1 MKREDNLE
9 EEVAEC
15 LNVGLE
21 AQVEIYV
28 ARHTTEKN
36 KNVECRCK
44 QKEASG
50 KHRVIRQA

>member
-36 KNVECRCK
+36 RNVECRCK
-44 QKEASG
+44 QKEANG
-50 KHRVIRQA
+50 QHRVIRQA